1 MAFDASKISKP
12 TDPNRIG
19 EWLMQQVDTVLNDAV
34 NTPIQQLITAIAPAM
49 IIGLT
54 IQFLVYAYALQR
66 GQGNMSVTEF
76 IHKYIKIAILAAIIT
91 ANGFYQTDI
100 VKVMLSLPDDVAG
113 IVAGGNTVS
122 TQIDT
127 LRQDTT
133 NASAK
138 MIELESSFFP
148 SSRNVVISLYA
159 SALSAMT
166 ALVSAVVA
174 IIMVVVKVGM
184 ALLVAAGPIFI
195 SALAFDRTEKL
206 FDSWVSQALNFVFLA
221 LLAGLMFSILL
232 QLNLNYVKMMIDT
245 LAEGEINMLNLVG
258 GYFLVGIASVFVMLM
273 IPGMAQGLSG
283 GFGAQFGVGMTGNG
297 ISRFLR
303 FNQMRNRRK

>member
-1 MAFDASKISKP
+1 MAFDASKINQP
-12 TDPNRIG
+12 TDSNRIG
-19 EWLMQQVDTVLNDAV
+19 EWLMQQVDTVLKDAV
-34 NTPIQQLITAIAPAM
+34 NTPIQQLIEAIAPAM

-66 GQGNMSVTEF
+66 GQGNMSVTAF
-76 IHKYIKIAILAAIIT
+76 IHKCIKIAILAGVIT
-91 ANGFYQTDI
+91 ANGYYQTVI
-100 VKVMLSLPDDVAG
+100 VNVMLSLPDDVAG

-122 TQIDT
+122 AQIDT
-127 LRQDTT
+127 LRQETT
-133 NASAK
+133 TASTK
-138 MIELESSFFP
+138 ILGFETFLP
-148 SSRNVVISLYA
+148 SGRNVMISIYGGA
-159 SALSAMT
+159 ISVMT
-166 ALVSAVVA
+166 ALVSAVVS

-195 SALAFDRTEKL
+195 SALAFERTEKL

-232 QLNLNYVKMMIDT
+232 QLNLSYVKMMIDF
-245 LAEGEINMLNLVG
+245 LSRDENNLLNLIG
-258 GYFLVGIASVFVMLM
+258 GYFFVGVASIFVMLM
-273 IPGMAQGLSG
+273 IPGMAQGLSS
-283 GFGAQFGVGMTGNG
+283 GFGAQFGIGMTGNG

>member
-1 MAFDASKISKP
+1 
-12 TDPNRIG
+12 
-19 EWLMQQVDTVLNDAV
+19 
-34 NTPIQQLITAIAPAM
+34 
-49 IIGLT
+49 
-54 IQFLVYAYALQR
+54 
-66 GQGNMSVTEF
+66 MSVTEF
-76 IHKYIKIAILAAIIT
+76 VHKCIKIAILASIIT
-91 ANGFYQTDI
+91 ANGYYQTSI
-100 VKVMLSLPDDVAG
+100 VKVMLSLPDDIAG

-122 TQIDT
+122 AQIDT

-133 NASAK
+133 SASAK

-148 SSRNVVISLYA
+148 SSRNVVVSLYA

-166 ALVSAVVA
+166 ALVSAVVS

-195 SALAFDRTEKL
+195 SALAFERTEKL
-206 FDSWVSQALNFVFLA
+206 FDSWVAQALNFVFLA

-303 FNQMRNRRK
+303 FNHMRNRRK

>member
-1 MAFDASKISKP
+1 MAFDASKINQP
-12 TDPNRIG
+12 TDSNRIG
-19 EWLMQQVDTVLNDAV
+19 EWLMQQVDTVLKDAV
-34 NTPIQQLITAIAPAM
+34 NTPIQQLITVIAPAM
-49 IIGLT
+49 FIGLT

-76 IHKYIKIAILAAIIT
+76 IHKCIKIAILAGVIT
-91 ANGFYQTDI
+91 ANGYYQTVI
-100 VKVMLSLPDDVAG
+100 VNVMLSLPDDVAG

-122 TQIDT
+122 AQIDT
-127 LRQDTT
+127 LRQETT
-133 NASAK
+133 TASTK
-138 MIELESSFFP
+138 ILGFETFLP
-148 SSRNVVISLYA
+148 SGRNVMISIYGGA
-159 SALSAMT
+159 ISVMT
-166 ALVSAVVA
+166 ALVSAVVS

-195 SALAFDRTEKL
+195 SALAFERTEKL

-232 QLNLNYVKMMIDT
+232 QLNLSYVKMMIDF
-245 LAEGEINMLNLVG
+245 LSRDENNLLNLIG
-258 GYFLVGIASVFVMLM
+258 GYFFVGVASIFVMLM
-273 IPGMAQGLSG
+273 IPGMAQGLSS
-283 GFGAQFGVGMTGNG
+283 GFGAQFGIGMTGNG

>member
-12 TDPNRIG
+12 TDSNRIG
-19 EWLMQQVDTVLNDAV
+19 EWLMQQVDTVLNNAV
-34 NTPIQQLITAIAPAM
+34 NTPIEQLIKAIYPAM
-49 IIGLT
+49 FIGLT

-76 IHKYIKIAILAAIIT
+76 IHKCIKIAILAGVIT
-91 ANGFYQTDI
+91 ANGYYQTSI
-100 VKVMLSLPDDVAG
+100 VKVMLSLPDDIAG
-113 IVAGGNTVS
+113 IVAGGNTLS
-122 TQIDT
+122 AQIDT
-127 LRQDTT
+127 LRQETT
-133 NASAK
+133 TASTK
-138 MIELESSFFP
+138 ILGFETFLP
-148 SSRNVVISLYA
+148 SGRNVMISIYGGA
-159 SALSAMT
+159 ISVMT
-166 ALVSAVVA
+166 ALVSAVVS

-195 SALAFDRTEKL
+195 SALAFERTEKL

-232 QLNLNYVKMMIDT
+232 QLNLSYVKMMIDF
-245 LAEGEINMLNLVG
+245 LSKDESNLLNLIG
-258 GYFLVGIASVFVMLM
+258 GYFFVGVASIFVMLM
-273 IPGMAQGLSG
+273 IPGMAQGLSS